1 MSCVIDFATY
11 SLGTDSPKIEHLP
24 TVFASVI
31 ASLENVERCGI
42 DGTPATPPLFFF
54 VLGKAPNLFGGTL
67 NDLVFFTHQKSSLD
81 LQDINGLLL
90 TICKIASI
98 WQIRLN
104 LDNTSNRRLF
114 DNKPNRLL

>member
-67 NDLVFFTHQKSSLD
+67 NDLVFFTHQKSSPRLARHQWSPFD
-81 LQDINGLLL
+81 DMQN
-90 TICKIASI
+90 
-98 WQIRLN
+98 RLN
-104 LDNTSNRRLF
+104 LANSPQF
-114 DNKPNRLL
+114 GQHVKSPPI